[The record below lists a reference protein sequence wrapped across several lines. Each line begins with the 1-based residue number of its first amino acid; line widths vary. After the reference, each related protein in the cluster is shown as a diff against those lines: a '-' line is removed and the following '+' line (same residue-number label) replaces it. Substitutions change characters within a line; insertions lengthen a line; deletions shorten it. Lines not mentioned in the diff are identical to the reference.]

1 MKKGF
6 LSVVSGKTG
15 SPSPVRMW
23 WHSCVWP
30 STSCAFTPGPS
41 LHSSFD
47 WQWGKTI
54 ILRQKKRKYVYLL
67 LSFVWMPSQVI
78 SNSQWVEVQL
88 HLKKAFSVLQAEKNS
103 RVTMKS
109 PGKGICHRWYSMW
122 MAFQMPGKIK
132 SQKHKTILPLLV
144 PLLEQNVSVWVK
156 ILKKKIME
164 LCLFEHPVALTFW
177 DCWPEYVLICKADEL
192 D

>member
-6 LSVVSGKTG
+6 LSAGSGKTG

-30 STSCAFTPGPS
+30 STFLRLYSWSFPS
-41 LHSSFD
+41 LQF
-47 WQWGKTI
+47 WLAVRENKI

-67 LSFVWMPSQVI
+67 LSFGWMPSQVI
-78 SNSQWVEVQL
+78 SNSQWIEVQL
-88 HLKKAFSVLQAEKNS
+88 HLKKTFSVLQVEKNS

-144 PLLEQNVSVWVK
+144 PLLEQNVSAWVK
-156 ILKKKIME
+156 ILKKKVE
-164 LCLFEHPVALTFW
+164 LCLFEHPVALTF
-177 DCWPEYVLICKADEL
+177 
-192 D
+192 